1 MRENMSLK
9 ISLKELRVQGSIKAR
24 KGQKSTLLT
33 LRYCDRKSVRR
44 MSEGGAKALA
54 SRLAELEDN
63 MAGQV
68 KIPRWTF
75 TVCFKCF

>member
-9 ISLKELRVQGSIKAR
+9 ISLKELRGQGSIKAR

-33 LRYCDRKSVRR
+33 LRSCDRKSVRR

-75 TVCFKCF
+75 TACFKCF